1 MDSSAL
7 RPRTARPPDDD
18 DLPLVRR
25 TRQGDLRAFETLVER
40 HRDVVLR
47 VATRIV
53 GAEDAEDVVQDAFL
67 RAFHRL
73 EGFRGDAP
81 FRAWLLQIV
90 HNSALSTLDRRRRAG
105 REEPTSDEEVLDD
118 VGGERLPDQRLP
130 AERLEDRERA
140 DRLQSKLSQLPPA
153 HRVALVL
160 REIEGLSYEEIAL
173 VTETPLGS
181 VKGRLHRGRN
191 ELIEL
196 LRQNTYDWDLP
207 R

>member
-1 MDSSAL
+1 MDSPAL
-7 RPRTARPPDDD
+7 RPRTVRRPADDD

-53 GAEDAEDVVQDAFL
+53 GAEDAEDVVQDALL

-90 HNSALSTLDRRRRAG
+90 HNTALTTLDRRRRAG
-105 REEPTSDEEVLDD
+105 REEPTADEDAREEI
-118 VGGERLPDQRLP
+118 GAQRLP

-140 DRLQSKLSQLPPA
+140 DRLQRKLAQLPPA

-160 REIEGLSYEEIAL
+160 REIEGLSYEEIAV

-196 LRQNTYDWDLP
+196 LRQNSYDWDLP
-207 R
+207 A